1 MHLQVAWCLHAID
14 GENPSETCI
23 DELLSKQS
31 SLFDQLYYY
40 LVVLP
45 TYQKEGRSTTVL
57 SCRVSLVISERKK
70 YQEHVG
76 VSPWLHWIGLID
88 LLVCFVFRSAS
99 LLQRCGACLRS
110 QNILQQD

>member
-1 MHLQVAWCLHAID
+1 MYLQVAWCLHAID
-14 GENPSETCI
+14 GENPSETSI

-57 SCRVSLVISERKK
+57 SCRVRLLNSELKISRACW
-70 YQEHVG
+70 Y
-76 VSPWLHWIGLID
+76 
-88 LLVCFVFRSAS
+88 AS
-99 LLQRCGACLRS
+99 TVTLG
-110 QNILQQD
+110 

>member
-14 GENPSETCI
+14 GENPSETSI

-45 TYQKEGRSTTVL
+45 TYQKDGRSTTVL
-57 SCRVSLVISERKK
+57 SCRVRLSE
-70 YQEHVG
+70 
-76 VSPWLHWIGLID
+76 
-88 LLVCFVFRSAS
+88 F
-99 LLQRCGACLRS
+99 
-110 QNILQQD
+110 